1 MDGKLLAGRIKRS
14 KFFIVGGIGVFLIL
28 LLAFLSPFFVQ
39 FDGITSSL
47 LERFTPPEGFSKG
60 FSGHILGT
68 DQLGRDILTRIL
80 LGARISLM
88 VAVISVAASA
98 FIGTVLGL
106 IAGYFGGVADKII
119 MRACDV
125 FLSIPSLIL
134 AIAVMA
140 VLGTS
145 IVNLVGVMV
154 ISRWVQYARL
164 MRNQV
169 MVIRNKEFV
178 LASKAFG
185 ASHWHIM
192 FKQIFVN
199 ITTPLIILLSQQI
212 GQMILMES
220 SLSFLNMGIQPPLPS
235 WGSMIANGRSYIAS
249 YPWVVVAPGVAL
261 MITVLSFNFL
271 GDGLRDVLDPKQK

>member
-1 MDGKLLAGRIKRS
+1 MRRS
-14 KFFIVGGIGVFLIL
+14 KFFVIGGFGVFFIL
-28 LLAFLSPFFVQ
+28 LLAFVSPLFVR
-39 FDGITSSL
+39 FDGVTSVL
-47 LERFTPPEGFSKG
+47 QERFTSPEYFSNG
-60 FSGHILGT
+60 FSGHVLGT

-80 LGARISLM
+80 LGARISLTISI
-88 VAVISVAASA
+88 ISVALSA
-98 FIGTVLGL
+98 LIGTVLGI
-106 IAGYFGGVADKII
+106 IAGYFGGAMDKVI

-125 FLSIPSLIL
+125 FLSIPSLVL

-140 VLGTS
+140 VLGSS
-145 IVNLVGVMV
+145 IVNLVSVMV

-164 MRNQV
+164 MRNNV
-169 MVIRNKEFV
+169 MVMRNKEFV
-178 LASKAFG
+178 LASKALG
-185 ASHWHIM
+185 AKNSRIM
-192 FKQIFVN
+192 FKQILVN

-249 YPWVVVAPGVAL
+249 YPWVVVAPGIAL

-271 GDGLRDVLDPKQK
+271 GDGLRDVLDPKRG

>member
-1 MDGKLLAGRIKRS
+1 MDKKFLLSRMRRS
-14 KFFIVGGIGVFLIL
+14 KFFLIGGIGVCLIL
-28 LLAFLSPFFVQ
+28 LLAFLSPLFVQ
-39 FDGITSSL
+39 YDVITSVL
-47 LERFTPPEGFSKG
+47 KDRFLPPEYFKNG

-80 LGARISLM
+80 LGARLSFTI
-88 VAVISVAASA
+88 AVISVGLSA
-98 FIGTVLGL
+98 LIGTILGI
-106 IAGYFGGVADKII
+106 IAGYFGGAVDKVI

-125 FLSIPSLIL
+125 FLSIPSLVL

-140 VLGTS
+140 VLGAS
-145 IVNLVGVMV
+145 IVNLVFVMV

-164 MRNQV
+164 MRNNV
-169 MVIRNKEFV
+169 MIMRNKEFV
-178 LASKAFG
+178 LASKALG
-185 ASHWHIM
+185 ANNVRIM

-235 WGSMIANGRSYIAS
+235 WGSMISNGRSYIAS
-249 YPWVVVAPGVAL
+249 YPWVVVAPGIAL
-261 MITVLSFNFL
+261 MITILSFNFL
-271 GDGLRDVLDPKQK
+271 GDGLRDVLDPKRS

>member
-1 MDGKLLAGRIKRS
+1 MDKKLLFGRIKRS
-14 KFFIVGGIGVFLIL
+14 KFFIVGGIGVFFIII
-28 LLAFLSPFFVQ
+28 LAFTSPLFVS
-39 FDGITSSL
+39 FDGTTSSL
-47 LERFTPPEGFSKG
+47 MERFTPPEGFSKG
-60 FSGHILGT
+60 LAGHILGT

-80 LGARISLM
+80 LGARISLSIAIIC
-88 VAVISVAASA
+88 VALSA

-106 IAGYFGGVADKII
+106 IAGYFGGAVDKII
-119 MRACDV
+119 MRTCDV

-134 AIAVMA
+134 AIAIMA

-145 IVNLVGVMV
+145 IVNLITVMV

-249 YPWVVVAPGVAL
+249 YPWVVVAPGIAL
-261 MITVLSFNFL
+261 MLTVLSFNFL
-271 GDGLRDVLDPKQK
+271 GDGLRDILDPKQK